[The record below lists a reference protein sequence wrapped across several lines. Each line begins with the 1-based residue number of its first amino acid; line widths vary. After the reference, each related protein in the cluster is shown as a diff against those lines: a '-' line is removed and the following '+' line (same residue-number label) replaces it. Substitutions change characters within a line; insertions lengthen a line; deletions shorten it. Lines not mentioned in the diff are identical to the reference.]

1 MHGGIVMAGSFFKPG
16 LSFFQVIIRAIFLI
30 SCFLSL
36 IVGMNSAAY
45 SAMPTGDYLK
55 IESDMISVFK
65 RMSPFVVNINTNPT
79 SSSVIRSG
87 LSASRYRGSGFLWNS
102 KGYIVTNYHVIA
114 KGKQF
119 SVKFSK
125 NTVIK
130 ARLIGFDKR
139 NDIAVL
145 RLVSLK
151 KLPKNLQTSQIEL
164 GDSSVLQVGQ
174 LAIAIGNPY
183 GLDKSMTTGIIS
195 ALNRYISQTGSW
207 SDQGLI
213 QTDASVN
220 PGNSGGPLLDSH
232 GRLIGMNTMIVS
244 NTKSSSGIAFAIPV
258 DTVKSTV
265 SQIIRYGKVIRPS
278 IGVAPLS
285 DELIPSSVMPGVVIQ
300 SVQVGSPAQKAGLK
314 GLSPKRN
321 GTLQLGDVI
330 VGLDG
335 YRINNSLEYYHILE
349 KKSVGSRIKVT
360 YYRGGKV
367 YQTTLALVA
376 TQ

>member
-1 MHGGIVMAGSFFKPG
+1 MVGYFSICRRVMAVAFSYRF
-16 LSFFQVIIRAIFLI
+16 
-30 SCFLSL
+30 FLSCCFSCL
-36 IVGMNSAAY
+36 MFGTSLVAY
-45 SAMPTGDYLK
+45 SATPAEKYLQ

-65 RMSPFVVNINTNPT
+65 RISPFVVNINANPV
-79 SSSVIRSG
+79 SSSVIRPGS
-87 LSASRYRGSGFLWNS
+87 SASRYRGSGFLWNS
-102 KGYIVTNYHVIA
+102 KGYIVTNYHVIK
-114 KGKQF
+114 KGKRF

-145 RLVSLK
+145 RLVSTK
-151 KLPKNLQTSQIEL
+151 SLPESIKASRIRL
-164 GDSSVLQVGQ
+164 GDSSVLKVGQ

-195 ALNRYISQTGSW
+195 ALNRYISQSGSW

-220 PGNSGGPLLDSH
+220 PGNSGGPLLDSQ

-244 NTKSSSGIAFAIPV
+244 STKSSSGIAFAIPV
-258 DTVKSTV
+258 DTIKSAVT
-265 SQIIRYGKVIRPS
+265 QIIRYGKVIRPS
-278 IGVAPLS
+278 IGIVPLS
-285 DELIPSSVMPGVVIQ
+285 DDLIPSAVMPGIVIR
-300 SVQVGSPAQKAGLK
+300 SVQSGSPAQKAGLK
-314 GLSPKRN
+314 GLTRKRN
-321 GTLQLGDVI
+321 GTLRLGDII

-335 YRINNSLEYYHILE
+335 YRINNTLEYYHVLE
-349 KKSVGSRIKVT
+349 KKSVGSTIKMT

-367 YQTTLALVA
+367 YQTILTLVGDN
-376 TQ
+376 

>member
-1 MHGGIVMAGSFFKPG
+1 MHGGIVMVYSFFKSG
-16 LSFFQVIIRAIFLI
+16 LSLVQMLARKFFLIIFL
-30 SCFLSL
+30 LSL
-36 IVGMNSAAY
+36 VVGASSVVY
-45 SAMPTGDYLK
+45 SAMPTEDYLK

-87 LSASRYRGSGFLWNS
+87 RNASRYRGSGFLWNS

-114 KGKQF
+114 KGKHF

-125 NTVIK
+125 NNVIK

-151 KLPKNLQTSQIEL
+151 KLPEKLQTSQIQL

-258 DTVKSTV
+258 DTVKSAV

-278 IGVAPLS
+278 IGIAPLS

-300 SVQVGSPAQKAGLK
+300 SVQAGSPAQKAGLK
-314 GLSPKRN
+314 GLSRKRN

-349 KKSVGSRIKVT
+349 KKSVGSRVKVT

>member
-1 MHGGIVMAGSFFKPG
+1 MAFTFLKLR
-16 LSFFQVIIRAIFLI
+16 LSYVQSIAHVIFLI
-30 SCFLSL
+30 TFFLSST
-36 IVGMNSAAY
+36 IGASSVAY
-45 SAMPTGDYLK
+45 SAIPADDYLK

-65 RMSPFVVNINTNPT
+65 RISPYVVNINANPT

-87 LSASRYRGSGFLWNS
+87 RSASKYRGSGFLWNS

-114 KGKQF
+114 KGKHF

-125 NTVIK
+125 NAVIK

-164 GDSSVLQVGQ
+164 GDSSALQVGQ

-258 DTVKSTV
+258 DTVKSAV

-278 IGVAPLS
+278 IGIAPLS
-285 DELIPSSVMPGVVIQ
+285 DELIPSSVMPGVVVR
-300 SVQVGSPAQKAGLK
+300 SVQAGSPAQKAGLK
-314 GLSPKRN
+314 GLSRKHN
-321 GTLQLGDVI
+321 GTLKLGDII

-349 KKSVGSRIKVT
+349 KKPVGSRVKVT
-360 YYRGGKV
+360 YYRGGKI
-367 YQTTLALVA
+367 YQTTLTLVGA
-376 TQ
+376 Q